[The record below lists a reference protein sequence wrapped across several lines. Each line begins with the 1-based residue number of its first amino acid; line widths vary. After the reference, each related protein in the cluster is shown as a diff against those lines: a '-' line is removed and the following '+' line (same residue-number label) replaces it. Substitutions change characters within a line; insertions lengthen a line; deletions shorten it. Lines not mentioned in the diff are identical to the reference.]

1 MDRALEPDRGASHRS
16 VGRAKTLRDRVKT
29 RTTVVGDGPEWQEGV
44 PGIRL
49 LVIGRDSYET
59 FDLPASGT
67 VTIGRAESCDIRL
80 NDPQAS
86 RAHANLQVGDE
97 LTLEDLGSVNGT
109 RVRDRPVGR
118 GERVPIHSGDTIVIG
133 SSVLIVHARARNL
146 PTAAFAESPTYSDNP
161 LGDLPMGKPGGAMQE
176 VYRLAERAAAGN
188 INVLVLG
195 ETGVGKEVM
204 ATTLHQLSPRRA
216 GPYVCVNCATM
227 SSEGLLES
235 ELFGHERGAFTGAIS
250 AKPGLL
256 ETAAGGTLF
265 LDEVGDLPLATQAKL
280 LRTLETK
287 EVMRLGSVRSKRIDV
302 RFIAATNRNLR
313 DCIARG
319 TFREDLFFRL
329 DGMTLVIPPL
339 RDRREEIL
347 PLAERFVREFCQDL
361 QRPEPKLSP
370 MVIAWLERQPWDGNI
385 RQLKHA
391 IERAVLLCVGPEI
404 RLEHMPS
411 TQPPQAAAPRPT
423 LTGADLTNRA
433 LALPL
438 SVAPVRN
445 GNGGAHDRDRGGD
458 RSGGRVVEDRGSIFA
473 GGAPADRQDV
483 DRQSILDALAA
494 CAGNQSRAAR
504 MLGMPRR
511 TFVARLDR
519 YDDIPRPKKV
529 REQGRETGHVRA
541 EDKAPAPDKD
551 GGGPPDD
558 DPDDQ
563 LQ

>member
-1 MDRALEPDRGASHRS
+1 
-16 VGRAKTLRDRVKT
+16 
-29 RTTVVGDGPEWQEGV
+29 VVGDGPEWQEGV

-59 FDLPASGT
+59 FDLPGAGT

-118 GERVPIHSGDTIVIG
+118 GERVPVHSGDTIVIG
-133 SSVLIVHARARNL
+133 SSVLIVHARARSL

-161 LGDLPMGKPGGAMQE
+161 LGDLPMGRPGGAMQE

-235 ELFGHERGAFTGAIS
+235 ELFGHERGAFTGAVS

-265 LDEVGDLPLATQAKL
+265 LDEVGELPLATQAKL

-329 DGMTLVIPPL
+329 DGMSLVIPPL

-347 PLAERFVREFCQDL
+347 PLAERFVREICQDL
-361 QRPEPKLSP
+361 HRPEPRLSP

-391 IERAVLLCVGPEI
+391 IERAVLLCLGPEI
-404 RLEHMPS
+404 GLEHMPS
-411 TQPPQAAAPRPT
+411 PRPPQVVAARPA
-423 LTGADLTNRA
+423 LTGADLTDRA

-438 SVAPVRN
+438 SAAPVRN
-445 GNGGAHDRDRGGD
+445 GNNGAAHVRDRGGD
-458 RSGGRVVEDRGSIFA
+458 RPGSGPVVADGGSVFT
-473 GGAPADRQDV
+473 GGAPSDRQGG
-483 DRQSILDALAA
+483 DRKSILDALAA
-494 CAGNQSRAAR
+494 SAGNQTRAAR

-519 YDDIPRPKKV
+519 YDDIPRPKKG
-529 REQGRETGHVRA
+529 REQGRGQGPDQVHETA
-541 EDKAPAPDKD
+541 EDKAPGQALDQD
-551 GGGPPDD
+551 GAGPPRDA

-563 LQ
+563 LR